1 MAIIAGL
8 PRFIGYVLDLIS
20 CLDIATYPLHLPLAH
35 IMGIYDMRM
44 PMQEFS
50 QLSPDFMRRSMYCLG
65 MRLHNFRA
73 WNLLDFQY

>member
-44 PMQEFS
+44 PRIQPTVS
-50 QLSPDFMRRSMYCLG
+50 
-65 MRLHNFRA
+65 RLHAEEHVLFG
-73 WNLLDFQY
+73 DETT